1 MNKLLLL
8 LSFGFFCHEVY
19 SQEHS
24 IGQYTTIYSDQ
35 FLDIEA
41 AEGVFTDV
49 STNKSHQ
56 RYFLKYT
63 NKTSED
69 ITFSFVRST
78 EYQSDCT
85 SCPSS
90 LSESIFNIDIQ
101 ANEIKEFSS
110 KNSDKRFYIF
120 VKDNNNW
127 IKNQLISFEITTI
140 QYNLK

>member
-8 LSFGFFCHEVY
+8 LSFGFFCFEVY

-41 AEGVFTDV
+41 AEGVFTDA
-49 STNKSHQ
+49 STNRSHQ

-69 ITFSFVRST
+69 ISFSFVRST

-85 SCPSS
+85 NCPNTS
-90 LSESIFNIDIQ
+90 SESIFNIDIP
-101 ANEIKEFSS
+101 ANEMKEFSS
-110 KNSDKRFYIF
+110 ENSDKRFYIF

-140 QYNLK
+140 QYNNK

>member
-8 LSFGFFCHEVY
+8 LSFVFFCYEVY

-41 AEGVFTDV
+41 AEGVFTDA

-63 NKTSED
+63 NKTSD
-69 ITFSFVRST
+69 NITFSFVRST
-78 EYQSDCT
+78 EYQSDCANCSKT
-85 SCPSS
+85 S
-90 LSESIFNIDIQ
+90 SEYIFNIDIQ
-101 ANEIKEFSS
+101 ANETKEFSS
-110 KNSDKRFYIF
+110 ENSDKRFYVF

-140 QYNLK
+140 QYYNK

>member
-8 LSFGFFCHEVY
+8 LSFGFFCYEVY

-41 AEGVFTDV
+41 AEGVFTDA

-63 NKTSED
+63 NKTSDD
-69 ITFSFVRST
+69 ITFSFVRFT
-78 EYQSDCT
+78 EPPISSMKSYSSRFVLIT
-85 SCPSS
+85 PSLFPNPS
-90 LSESIFNIDIQ
+90 
-101 ANEIKEFSS
+101 
-110 KNSDKRFYIF
+110 R
-120 VKDNNNW
+120 
-127 IKNQLISFEITTI
+127 
-140 QYNLK
+140 